1 MKHDF
6 YVHTP
11 HLQAVEP
18 EGMEGPPAVGLMHL
32 LPMQS
37 FPKLPG
43 SIYDLKYKAIV
54 VEVTKEVR
62 TPLVKVYMFFLT
74 SSRVFTGFVFSYKT

>member
-1 MKHDF
+1 MVVRCFQTQIRLESMNRDF
-6 YVHTP
+6 YVHTS

-54 VEVTKEVR
+54 VEVTKEV
-62 TPLVKVYMFFLT
+62 
-74 SSRVFTGFVFSYKT
+74 